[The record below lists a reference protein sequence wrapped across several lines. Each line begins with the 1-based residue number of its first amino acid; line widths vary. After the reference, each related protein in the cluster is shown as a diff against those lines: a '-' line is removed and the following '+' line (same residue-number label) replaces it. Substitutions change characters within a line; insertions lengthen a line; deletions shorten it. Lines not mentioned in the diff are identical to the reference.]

1 MGWKPGGHYPLPP
14 IFGGAPVSPAAMTR
28 DVVVKAAR
36 EEKTTDGR
44 AALVIAV
51 RSILGGGRG
60 SYGIGKVEE

>member
-1 MGWKPGGHYPLPP
+1 METGGHYPLPP

-36 EEKTTDGR
+36 EKTTDGR
-44 AALVIAV
+44 AVLVIAA
-51 RSILGGGRG
+51 RSILVGGSE